1 MNSYVGPLK
10 QTIFQSSTSLQ
21 GVCTQVNFDLQESKK
36 MSHSEQTEQASAAR
50 QVLEDAGREVTR
62 LIFGDT
68 HQQELLEMAEQLG
81 TTTSTLFLILGL
93 LLGAAAGY
101 LFFLVVFWFIMP
113 VVFFIL
119 LVLFLFFIYQVC

>member
-1 MNSYVGPLK
+1 
-10 QTIFQSSTSLQ
+10 
-21 GVCTQVNFDLQESKK
+21 
-36 MSHSEQTEQASAAR
+36 MSHPEQTEQAAAAR

-68 HQQELLEMAEQLG
+68 HQQELLEMTEQLG

-93 LLGAAAGY
+93 LLVAAAGY
-101 LFFLVVFWFIMP
+101 LFFL